1 MSVSVNH
8 STEKENIQNQLRK
21 FDEFIKNFINEAALS
36 PFQRDLLR
44 NLKNE
49 SFNFYTKEEIVEQ
62 YFKMVNMK

>member
-1 MSVSVNH
+1 MSVNH
-8 STEKENIQNQLRK
+8 STEKENNQNQLRK
-21 FDEFIKNFINEAALS
+21 FEEFIKNFSNEPALS

-49 SFNFYTKEEIVEQ
+49 SFNFYSKEEIVEQ